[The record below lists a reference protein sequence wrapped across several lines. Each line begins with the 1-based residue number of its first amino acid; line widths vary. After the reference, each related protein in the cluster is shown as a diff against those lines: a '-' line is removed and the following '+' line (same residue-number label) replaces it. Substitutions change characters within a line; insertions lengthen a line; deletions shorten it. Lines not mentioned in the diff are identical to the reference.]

1 MNRSKPIPQAESCC
15 GSRRN
20 FLALGAGMLA
30 LASLGAKGSGA
41 VEPAERI
48 LSFHNLHTG
57 ENFQAPYWVQGQY
70 VPEALSAI
78 DHLLRDHRT
87 GDVMPIDRTLLDLV
101 HALTRRLDTSAPV
114 QVISGYRSPET
125 NRALHAR
132 SNGVASHSLHMEGR
146 AIDLC
151 VEGRDL
157 RRLRDAA
164 LSLQGGGVGFYPQS
178 GFVHVDTGRL
188 RSWTGA

>member
-1 MNRSKPIPQAESCC
+1 MDSPGGRRRS
-15 GSRRN
+15 
-20 FLALGAGMLA
+20 FLAQGAGMLA
-30 LASLGAKGSGA
+30 LATLGAKGSSA
-41 VEPAERI
+41 AAPAERI

-57 ENFQAPYWVQGQY
+57 ESLQAPYWVQGQY
-70 VPEALSAI
+70 VPETLGAI

-87 GDVMPIDRTLLDLV
+87 GDVMPIDRSLLDLV
-101 HALTRRLDTSAPV
+101 YAITSRLDARGPV
-114 QVISGYRSPET
+114 QVISGYRSPAT

-146 AIDLC
+146 AIDLRLD
-151 VEGRDL
+151 GRDL
-157 RRLRDAA
+157 SLLRDTARA
-164 LSLQGGGVGFYPQS
+164 LHGGGVGFYPQS